1 VFSVEIT
8 SFDQWVDVLS
18 DALNRAKEAGMS
30 DRVIRKSAVEMGN
43 FLYEKIDPDIPEN
56 RALKAMWDVADGPEK
71 EAIANTLIKLCEKHK
86 H

>member
-1 VFSVEIT
+1 MEIT

-18 DALNRAKEAGMS
+18 DALNKARAAGIS
-30 DRVIRKSAVEMGN
+30 EHAIKKSAVQMGN
-43 FLYEKIDPDIPEN
+43 FLYEKVDPDIPEN
-56 RALKAMWDVADGPEK
+56 RALKAMWEVADDSEK